1 MARHGLGNG
10 PVSTLPAGFVRAE
23 LQPAPRCGRRD
34 SRPRP
39 PRRLWTCRRP
49 AWPPRSSP
57 PPRPWLAVCCS
68 SSVRRVGELHRS
80 LMTKPVDVQVVCAQR
95 RRVRYRCLPPPGH
108 YRLAG
113 ARGAR
118 NGAEALPPDGPRPRR
133 RSRQLRNPKLGWGAG
148 CGGGGVVRTEHLVR
162 AGGRGF

>member
-95 RRVRYRCLPPPGH
+95 RRVSPMPAAPGALSP
-108 YRLAG
+108 RG
-113 ARGAR
+113 RARSAEWRGSIAPGR
-118 NGAEALPPDGPRPRR
+118 PAAEAEK
-133 RSRQLRNPKLGWGAG
+133 QAAPKSQAWLGAG